1 MLIHFNNTD
10 VKFRKIVETCIY
22 SKELETMKDFYVN
35 KIGLEFVSEE
45 KGRHV
50 FLRAGKSM
58 LLIFNPDNTKNE
70 EENSKFPTHGAIT
83 PPACI
88 HFALEIE
95 KEDYDSS
102 KKMLT
107 NMNIDIEK
115 EMIWGKGS
123 ESIYFRDPAGNLI
136 EFIIKGNWPVED

>member
-1 MLIHFNNTD
+1 
-10 VKFRKIVETCIY
+10 
-22 SKELETMKDFYVN
+22 MKDFYVN

-70 EENSKFPTHGAIT
+70 GNSRFPTHGAIT

-95 KEDYDSS
+95 KKDYDSS

-115 EMIWGKGS
+115 EMVWGKGS

>member
-1 MLIHFNNTD
+1 
-10 VKFRKIVETCIY
+10 
-22 SKELETMKDFYVN
+22 MKDFYVN
-35 KIGLEFVSEE
+35 KIGLGFVSEE

-70 EENSKFPTHGAIT
+70 ENSKFPTHGAIT

-95 KEDYDSS
+95 KKDYDSS

-115 EMIWGKGS
+115 EMVWGKGS

>member
-1 MLIHFNNTD
+1 

-70 EENSKFPTHGAIT
+70 ENSKFPTHSAIT
-83 PPACI
+83 PLYI
-88 HFALEIE
+88 HVHFIEIE
-95 KEDYDSS
+95 RR
-102 KKMLT
+102 L
-107 NMNIDIEK
+107 
-115 EMIWGKGS
+115 
-123 ESIYFRDPAGNLI
+123 
-136 EFIIKGNWPVED
+136 

>member
-1 MLIHFNNTD
+1 
-10 VKFRKIVETCIY
+10 
-22 SKELETMKDFYVN
+22 MKDFYVN

-70 EENSKFPTHGAIT
+70 ENSTFPIHGAIT

-95 KEDYDSS
+95 KKDYDSS

-115 EMIWGKGS
+115 EMVWGKGS

>member
-1 MLIHFNNTD
+1 MLIHTNNTD

-22 SKELETMKDFYVN
+22 SQELETMKDFYVN

-70 EENSKFPTHGAIT
+70 ENSKFPTHGAIT

-95 KEDYDSS
+95 KKDYDNS

-107 NMNIDIEK
+107 NLNIDIEK
-115 EMIWGKGS
+115 EMVWGKGS

>member
-1 MLIHFNNTD
+1 MLIHINNTD

-35 KIGLEFVSEE
+35 KIGLEFVSE

-70 EENSKFPTHGAIT
+70 ENSKFPTHVGAT

-95 KEDYDSS
+95 KKDYDSS

-107 NMNIDIEK
+107 NMNIDIERRWYG
-115 EMIWGKGS
+115 ER
-123 ESIYFRDPAGNLI
+123 E
-136 EFIIKGNWPVED
+136 